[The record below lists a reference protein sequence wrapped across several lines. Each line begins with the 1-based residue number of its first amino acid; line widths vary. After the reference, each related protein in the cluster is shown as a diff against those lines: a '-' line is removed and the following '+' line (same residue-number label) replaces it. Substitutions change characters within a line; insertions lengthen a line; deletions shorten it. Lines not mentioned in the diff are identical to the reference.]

1 MSYSTARAQSGVGN
15 GAAVDGSGMGTNNNG
30 TRKSHGSASAAHA
43 NSAAFGHNQK
53 FTSGRDSL
61 PDRKRA
67 ETRYREGQTPPPL
80 THQQEQSGYGSTSH
94 KRTASGN
101 PRSSGRVIGT
111 GVPSDALASGPEA
124 AANRASRSNTP
135 TGGWTN
141 TSEERRIE
149 RTVITT
155 RDIHVS
161 SRTRSP
167 ERQVPSRTG
176 TATPGGRDKTTSKYA
191 ADVRSRDTLPATAPW
206 KPEVTLLPHTT
217 APLASRISIP
227 PLSSHVPPSQQPVP
241 LGGLSLE
248 VQEAVVM
255 EDLLCVF
262 MGCEGQYIR
271 FAKGYDPNEERDR
284 LTGPS
289 WRITAGLDPSLQD
302 LTASMLRTATHYVAL
317 ESFVDVQSRESFG
330 LVNHALCASVRKFLQ
345 DYLVLIAQLETQ
357 FLTDDAF
364 TLHVLNIHML
374 PTSQMMLQLYALAHE
389 LLKKNAL
396 LDDDESDESSDD
408 GVDDYDKIID
418 RLREGGELVPGS
430 ATSKKICKGSAV
442 LELITKRLEAM
453 SGDPAARA
461 LLTAL
466 LRDASRPYMVMLNE
480 WLHHGGISDP
490 HAEFLV
496 KEQKSIRREHLKI
509 DYTDEYWDRRYT
521 LRDKDVPPQLAG
533 VKDKVL
539 LAGKY
544 LNVVRE
550 CGGIDISKKVIDVP
564 TSFEDSRFLD
574 NINTA
579 YAHAN
584 ASLMQLLLTTHA
596 LPARLRSLKHYFFM
610 DPSDYFSYFLEL
622 GHTELRKRSIKAVNT
637 SKLQSLLD
645 LVLRQPDSTV
655 SLDPFKED
663 VKVEMNDITLVQAL
677 QRVVNITG
685 IEQGEVLQP
694 SMLAGAGDGASTAG
708 GSSGDADGYA
718 SLQLDYAMPFP
729 VSLVI
734 SRKTIWRYQALFRFL
749 LSLHHLESQLTTTW
763 QSHMRDL
770 PWFHRSTSRSV
781 AVWKRRLFT
790 LRARML
796 VFVQQLLYFCTAE
809 VIEPNWQALMSRLE
823 TQEAA
828 TAATTAADNTTGKVS
843 TDAAAPVPIPSRT
856 VDELMQDHVDFLD
869 TCLKECMLTNSKL
882 LKIHAKLMQTCS
894 SFVIF
899 ASFLTRT
906 MDRVDPDLA
915 STAPRP
921 KDATRE
927 QWDAFQ
933 HSVQSTR
940 LAGGDP
946 NSSTVGTGG
955 STVRPSAAD
964 AAPSDEEMRS
974 LVDRLAKYEHLFGRN
989 LQVLLDALNHYAA
1002 TETVVLLSLCA
1013 RLSTANQGTEYAG
1026 LRHEEDMAMA
1036 MG

>member
-1 MSYSTARAQSGVGN
+1 
-15 GAAVDGSGMGTNNNG
+15 
-30 TRKSHGSASAAHA
+30 
-43 NSAAFGHNQK
+43 
-53 FTSGRDSL
+53 
-61 PDRKRA
+61 
-67 ETRYREGQTPPPL
+67 
-80 THQQEQSGYGSTSH
+80 
-94 KRTASGN
+94 
-101 PRSSGRVIGT
+101 
-111 GVPSDALASGPEA
+111 
-124 AANRASRSNTP
+124 
-135 TGGWTN
+135 
-141 TSEERRIE
+141 
-149 RTVITT
+149 
-155 RDIHVS
+155 
-161 SRTRSP
+161 
-167 ERQVPSRTG
+167 
-176 TATPGGRDKTTSKYA
+176 
-191 ADVRSRDTLPATAPW
+191 
-206 KPEVTLLPHTT
+206 
-217 APLASRISIP
+217 
-227 PLSSHVPPSQQPVP
+227 
-241 LGGLSLE
+241 
-248 VQEAVVM
+248 M

-284 LTGPS
+284 LTGPT
-289 WRITAGLDPSLQD
+289 WRILAGLDPSLQD

-317 ESFVDVQSRESFG
+317 EAFVDVQSRESFG

-389 LLKKNAL
+389 LLKKNSL

-418 RLREGGELVPGS
+418 RLREGGELVPGN
-430 ATSKKICKGSAV
+430 AASKKICKGGAV
-442 LELITKRLEAM
+442 LEMITKRLEAM

-490 HAEFLV
+490 HAEFLI
-496 KEQKSIRREHLKI
+496 KEQKSIRREHLKV

-521 LRDKDVPPQLAG
+521 LRDKDVPPQLVG

-550 CGGIDISKKVIDVP
+550 CGGVDISKKVMDVP
-564 TSFEDSRFLD
+564 TSFDDSRFLD

-596 LPARLRSLKHYFFM
+596 LPARLRSLKHYFFL

-645 LVLRQPDSTV
+645 LVLRQPGSTV

-694 SMLAGAGDGASTAG
+694 SMLAGGGGGDGASTTG
-708 GSSGDADGYA
+708 GSSSSSGGDADGYA

-770 PWFHRSTSRSV
+770 PWFHRSMSRDV

-809 VIEPNWQALMSRLE
+809 VIEPNWQALMSRLQTE
-823 TQEAA
+823 EAA
-828 TAATTAADNTTGKVS
+828 TAAAAGNPPGEASV
-843 TDAAAPVPIPSRT
+843 DAAAPVPIPSRT

-882 LKIHAKLMQTCS
+882 LKVCFFFPLLFSFLSLFWIFLGFCISCILERIAS
-894 SFVIF
+894 SF
-899 ASFLTRT
+899 
-906 MDRVDPDLA
+906 
-915 STAPRP
+915 
-921 KDATRE
+921 
-927 QWDAFQ
+927 
-933 HSVQSTR
+933 
-940 LAGGDP
+940 
-946 NSSTVGTGG
+946 
-955 STVRPSAAD
+955 
-964 AAPSDEEMRS
+964 
-974 LVDRLAKYEHLFGRN
+974 
-989 LQVLLDALNHYAA
+989 
-1002 TETVVLLSLCA
+1002 
-1013 RLSTANQGTEYAG
+1013 
-1026 LRHEEDMAMA
+1026 
-1036 MG
+1036 